1 MHLDLLTAFVF
12 SVTGELCRNGCAW
25 GWLGSSI
32 SFKITETEL
41 YFSALY
47 RSSCGYGQQKGKG
60 NYCVICLEK
69 VAKLNLLC
77 ALMLT
82 KFHEICLEIRTS
94 VNTHLN
100 FTVLFDILP

>member
-1 MHLDLLTAFVF
+1 MAVRGVGSAVPSLSRLQRQNCIFLLCIAAPA
-12 SVTGELCRNGCAW
+12 VTDNKKEKE
-25 GWLGSSI
+25 I
-32 SFKITETEL
+32 
-41 YFSALY
+41 
-47 RSSCGYGQQKGKG
+47 
-60 NYCVICLEK
+60 VICLEK